1 MQNIGSCEKNNK
13 SAKQYE
19 QLIKFKGK
27 FNKSNAISIHVK
39 TVPEIVNYQ
48 ILVNDLDI
56 NCTALLMIFHNVEPI
71 KQFFSIYSINFTW
84 KPSFHFILS
93 KKSLSRL
100 EIVHNRICPIT
111 RQITWLKSPFPIVC
125 FKRDNNSQY
134 LW

>member
-1 MQNIGSCEKNNK
+1 MQNIGGCEKDNK

-27 FNKSNAISIHVK
+27 FNKSNVISIHVK

-56 NCTALLMIFHNVEPI
+56 DCTALLMIFHNVEPI
-71 KQFFSIYSINFTW
+71 RQFFSIYSINFTW
-84 KPSFHFILS
+84 KVSFHLILS
-93 KKSLSRL
+93 KKLLSRL

-111 RQITWLKSPFPIVC
+111 RQITLLKSPFVIVC
-125 FKRDNNSQY
+125 FK
-134 LW
+134 